1 MPLVESSVRHST
13 RLNNAKEG
21 FHFRTIRL
29 DGEPSK
35 KRKKPA
41 VVLIDEATGQAGPIP
56 LEILQSWG
64 IDCGIAPAELSEDV
78 FMQAPAS
85 SSIVINE

>member
-1 MPLVESSVRHST
+1 LVESSVRRST
-13 RLNNAKEG
+13 KLNSLKDG
-21 FHFRTIRL
+21 FHFRTVRL

-41 VVLIDEATGQAGPIP
+41 VVLIDEATRQAGPIP

-64 IDCGIAPAELSEDV
+64 IDCGIAPVELSEDALLQV
-78 FMQAPAS
+78 PAS
-85 SSIVINE
+85 SSTVINE

>member
-21 FHFRTIRL
+21 FHFHIVRL

-35 KRKKPA
+35 KRKKPT

-56 LEILQSWG
+56 LEILLSWG
-64 IDCGIAPAELSEDV
+64 IDCGIAPAGLSKDV
-78 FMQAPAS
+78 LMQAPAS
-85 SSIVINE
+85 SSTVTNE